1 MLRLLR
7 RRACRWD
14 FPLLCLPYFGYTAF
28 AWSATL
34 VDVSLT
40 TVIVE
45 SWPLFYVPLAERLLR
60 QQGRYLRPTL
70 FRMVLVLLAFGGF
83 VMVVSSHTGGIG
95 RLGALDGASLLGLGL
110 ALLGS
115 FSSTSS
121 AYQVRWAGDLR
132 VELRSLLL
140 VLQSQ
145 IRRAAFVMTL
155 PGCGLVSSP
164 P

>member
-83 VMVVSSHTGGIG
+83 VMVVSSHTGG
-95 RLGALDGASLLGLGL
+95 LAAWVPWTALPSWVWDSPCSGPSPQRPAPTRYAGLGTCVL
-110 ALLGS
+110 S
-115 FSSTSS
+115 F
-121 AYQVRWAGDLR
+121 A
-132 VELRSLLL
+132 
-140 VLQSQ
+140 
-145 IRRAAFVMTL
+145 
-155 PGCGLVSSP
+155 PCC
-164 P
+164 